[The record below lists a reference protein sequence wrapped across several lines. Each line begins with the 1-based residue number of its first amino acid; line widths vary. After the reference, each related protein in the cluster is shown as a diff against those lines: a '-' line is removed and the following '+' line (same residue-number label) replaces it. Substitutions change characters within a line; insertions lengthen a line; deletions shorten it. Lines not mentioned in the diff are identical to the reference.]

1 MSHASTALL
10 LSLRAAVLAVLLL
23 TPLALAAALLV
34 RRWQGQRRTL
44 ADLLLLSPLVL
55 PPTVL
60 GFLLLQLLGP
70 QGPLGQP
77 LERLGISVV
86 FSWSATVISAAV
98 VAFPLLYRSLLASL
112 DQLDPALEAVALGLG
127 ASPARVFRR
136 ITLPLIR
143 PGLLAGLSLSFARAL
158 GEFGTTMMLAGN
170 IPGRTQTLPL
180 AIYSAVE
187 TGELPLAW
195 RLTAVVLLLNGGCLA
210 LVELFNQPG
219 ARRRGHATHSDAD
232 GELAVASALP
242 CGASEA
248 AQPPPVPAPVPLQE
262 APLELALEVAL
273 ALERG
278 DFRLALAWR
287 SRAARLAVLGPS
299 GAGKSV
305 LLRAIAGLERPR
317 RGRILLAGRRLADS
331 ERGIWVPPQRRRIAM
346 VFQHHALFP
355 HLTVAANVGFGLA
368 HLSREQRRA
377 RVEGMLAAVGLS
389 RHAGHWPHQLS
400 GGQCQRVALAR
411 ALVVRPDLLL
421 LDEPLSA
428 QDSFRRRRLQQWI
441 ADLQQSTGTPM
452 LLVTHDID
460 EAHRLSDELLVIDG
474 GRLLAHGPTREL
486 FRQPRNLAVARLT
499 GCKNLSPIVRQAP
512 GQALATRW
520 GLAIDLPEQDGA
532 GQASWLGLRANH
544 LRLRPA
550 TGSGGSGD
558 PIVRP
563 CRLTR
568 LSEGGLQVSAYV
580 LVDGASNSTPL
591 QGPEK
596 TPVETIQVELRA
608 WEWQELRHHHGG
620 LELVI
625 PREALLLLQG

>member
-1 MSHASTALL
+1 MHPASTALL

-34 RRWQGQRRTL
+34 RRWQGQRRSL

-55 PPTVL
+55 PPTVM

-70 QGPLGQP
+70 QGPVGQP
-77 LERLGISVV
+77 LETLGISVV
-86 FSWSATVISAAV
+86 FSWGATVISAAV

-112 DQLDPALEAVALGLG
+112 DQLDPALEAVAVGLG

-158 GEFGTTMMLAGN
+158 GEFGATMMLAGN

-187 TGELPLAW
+187 TGELPMAW
-195 RLTAVVLLLNGGCLA
+195 RLTALVLLLNGGCLA
-210 LVELFNQPG
+210 LVELFNPAG
-219 ARRRGHATHSDAD
+219 RRRRGHSTRDGNSIGCDAASDAD
-232 GELAVASALP
+232 GDLAPESA
-242 CGASEA
+242 
-248 AQPPPVPAPVPLQE
+248 PLTQQE
-262 APLELALEVAL
+262 APLEVAIALDRGEFT
-273 ALERG
+273 LE
-278 DFRLALAWR
+278 LAWR
-287 SRAARLAVLGPS
+287 SRSARLAVLGAS

-317 RGRILLAGRRLADS
+317 RCRILLAGRRLADS
-331 ERGIWVPPQRRRIAM
+331 GRGIWMPPQRRRIAM

-368 HLSREQRRA
+368 HLSRELRRA
-377 RVEGMLAAVGLS
+377 RVESMLAALGLG

-441 ADLQQSTGTPM
+441 AELQQSTGTPM

-460 EAHRLSDELLVIDG
+460 EAHRLSDELLVIEG

-486 FRQPRNLAVARLT
+486 FRQPRSLAVARLT
-499 GCKNLSPIVRQAP
+499 GCKNLSPIIRHAP
-512 GQALATRW
+512 GLALATRW
-520 GLAIDLPEQDGA
+520 GLTIDLPEPA
-532 GQASWLGLRANH
+532 GTGRADWLGLRANH
-544 LRLRPA
+544 LRLRA
-550 TGSGGSGD
+550 ASGSGGGGD
-558 PIVRP
+558 AIVRP
-563 CRLTR
+563 CRLVR
-568 LSEGGLQVSAYV
+568 LSEGGVQVSAYV
-580 LVDGASNSTPL
+580 QVEGPAPSAAAKGLV
-591 QGPEK
+591 QM
-596 TPVETIQVELRA
+596 PVEAIQVELRG
-608 WEWQELRHHHGG
+608 WEWQELRHHRSE

>member
-1 MSHASTALL
+1 MPHASTALL

-34 RRWQGQRRTL
+34 RRWQGPRRSL

-77 LERLGISVV
+77 LETLGISVV

-195 RLTAVVLLLNGGCLA
+195 RLTALVLLLNGGCLA

-219 ARRRGHATHSDAD
+219 ARRHSHATHGDAD
-232 GELAVASALP
+232 GELPVAPALP

-248 AQPPPVPAPVPLQE
+248 AQPPPEPAPLSLQE

-273 ALERG
+273 ELERG

-377 RVEGMLAAVGLS
+377 RVEAMLAAVGLS
-389 RHAGHWPHQLS
+389 RHAAHWPHQLS

-441 ADLQQSTGTPM
+441 TDLQQSTGTPM

-460 EAHRLSDELLVIDG
+460 EAHRLSNELLVIDG

-486 FRQPRNLAVARLT
+486 FRQPRTLAVARLT
-499 GCKNLSPIVRQAP
+499 GCKNLSPIVRHAP

-520 GLAIDLPEQDGA
+520 GLAIDLPPQDGA
-532 GQASWLGLRANH
+532 GQVSWLGLRANH

-558 PIVRP
+558 PIVYP
-563 CRLTR
+563 CRLIR
-568 LSEGGLQVSAYV
+568 VSEGGVQVSAYV
-580 LVDGASNSTPL
+580 LVDGPSAAAPV
-591 QGPEK
+591 QGPVQ
-596 TPVETIQVELRA
+596 TPVEAIQVELRA
-608 WEWQELRHHHGG
+608 WEWQELRYHPA
-620 LELVI
+620 LELVL
-625 PREALLLLQG
+625 PREALLLLQS